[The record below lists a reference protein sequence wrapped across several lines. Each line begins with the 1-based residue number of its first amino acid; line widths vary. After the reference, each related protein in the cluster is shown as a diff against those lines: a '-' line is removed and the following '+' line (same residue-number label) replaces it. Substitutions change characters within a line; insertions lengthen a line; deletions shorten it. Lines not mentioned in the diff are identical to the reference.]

1 MWFLYQASEMIQKLK
16 LLLRTELQENS
27 ARDSKDIIHMARDL
41 LPIIRVWIR
50 ILSLSVA
57 IKDGI
62 KEIETYSVNIQ

>member
-41 LPIIRVWIR
+41 LPIIRRNGALVGA
-50 ILSLSVA
+50 VA